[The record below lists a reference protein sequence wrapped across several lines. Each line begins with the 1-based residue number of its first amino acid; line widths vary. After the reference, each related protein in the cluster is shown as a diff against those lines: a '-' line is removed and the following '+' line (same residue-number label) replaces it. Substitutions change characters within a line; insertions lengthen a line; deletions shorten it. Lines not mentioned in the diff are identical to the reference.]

1 MTDSPRFPGI
11 SVLNP
16 CFLEAVGHH
25 VLALEVAAQAIAA
38 ATDRDADDVLQELLN
53 HGLMVYY
60 QLTPEQ
66 LEKVTLKFIT
76 LAHKIAQQ
84 QR

>member
-25 VLALEVAAQAIAA
+25 VLALEVAAQAIARSSERNH
-38 ATDRDADDVLQELLN
+38 DEVLQELLN
-53 HGLMVYY
+53 QGLAIYY
-60 QLTPEQ
+60 QLSPEA
-66 LEKVTLKFIT
+66 LEKVTLQFIT
-76 LAHKIAQQ
+76 HAHKIAQQ
-84 QR
+84 QN